1 MDNRLQKSKD
11 FTEEYCCSVVRVGE
25 LTPVENSDRLMQERY
40 KHLFGRFF
48 RPQGERFKNI
58 DCDIDYYICGIATES
73 NYVMSDEVH
82 LSLECRFI
90 GHDYCGI
97 PCDNRTLR
105 GICICNRSFRFEPDE
120 DIDAI
125 LAPMWVDKVKA
136 IKEIDDAYS
145 AILKNLLKVNKG

>member
-1 MDNRLQKSKD
+1 MEQENYIAAIKKQQSLIRRLFSSRNRRSEVIQQL
-11 FTEEYCCSVVRVGE
+11 TEE
-25 LTPVENSDRLMQERY
+25 RY
-40 KHLFGRFF
+40 RHLIGRFF

-82 LSLECRFI
+82 LILECRFI

-97 PCDNRTLR
+97 PCDYRTLR

-136 IKEIDDAYS
+136 IKEIDNAYGV
-145 AILKNLLKVNKG
+145 ILKNLLKVNKD